1 MLFPLRSRQAGVPTA
16 SAFRTAARGMEAQ
29 RIALGVATE
38 NIANATTSRTE
49 DGTPYQPKRALHEA
63 RGGGLGFGATLRG
76 ARLAMRHTD
85 ARHLDGIRSTRAG
98 QQDALGPDTEVVAEN
113 RERLEYDPTHPD
125 ADAEGYVHYPDI
137 NVVDEM
143 ARMISANRVYEANL
157 TSVKAAKEMIKR
169 SLEI

>member
-1 MLFPLRSRQAGVPTA
+1 MLTPIRGGGARSFSP
-16 SAFRTAARGMEAQ
+16 FRTAARGLEAQ

-38 NIANATTSRTE
+38 NIANATTTRTA
-49 DGTPYQPKRALHEA
+49 DGAPYQPKRALHEA
-63 RGGGLGFGATLRG
+63 PAALRRFE
-76 ARLAMRHTD
+76 AAMTGSEMALRVSD
-85 ARHLDGIRSTRAG
+85 PRHLDGVARARRAAG
-98 QQDALGPDTEVVAEN
+98 PELGPTTEVVGEA

-125 ADAEGYVHYPDI
+125 ADADGYVHYPDV

-143 ARMISANRVYEANL
+143 ARMISANRIYEANL

>member
-1 MLFPLRSRQAGVPTA
+1 VLSPVRSFSP
-16 SAFRTAARGMEAQ
+16 FRTAARGLEAQ

-38 NIANATTSRTE
+38 NVANATTTRTA
-49 DGTPYQPKRALHEA
+49 DGTPYQPKRALQTA
-63 RGGGLGFGATLRG
+63 PDG
-76 ARLAMRHTD
+76 ARQFEAVLRQANLPLRQTD
-85 ARHLDGIRSTRAG
+85 ARHIGGARWSRIRAAG
-98 QQDALGPDTEVVAEN
+98 EMGPTTEVVGED
-113 RERLEYDPTHPD
+113 RVRLEYDPDHPD
-125 ADAEGYVHYPDI
+125 ANADGYVAYPDI

>member
-1 MLFPLRSRQAGVPTA
+1 MLTPVRSFST
-16 SAFRTAARGMEAQ
+16 FRTAARGLEAQ
-29 RIALGVATE
+29 RVALGVATE
-38 NIANATTSRTE
+38 NIANATTTRTE
-49 DGTPYQPKRALHEA
+49 DGTAYQPKRVVQEA
-63 RGGGLGFGATLRG
+63 PATLRQFE
-76 ARLAMRHTD
+76 AVLRRADTPLRMTD
-85 ARHLDGIRSTRAG
+85 ARHLGGVSHFRPGGAAD
-98 QQDALGPDTEVVAEN
+98 LGPTSEVVGEA

-125 ADAEGYVHYPDI
+125 ADGDGYVHYPDV